1 MTIEYNEIEVS
12 IPKPPSLNQL
22 YAGKFWTY
30 RHGQKESTLL
40 VFPER
45 LKDLIGGLWTASLST
60 YAIILGMILTTA
72 LLLLS
77 FLQII
82 YGIMD
87 TFTMI
92 LLNTSWSLESRM
104 MQISKKINTSLK

>member
-1 MTIEYNEIEVS
+1 MKLKYQYQNLRLLISSTLAS
-12 IPKPPSLNQL
+12 FGRT
-22 YAGKFWTY
+22 ATGK
-30 RHGQKESTLL
+30 KKNILL

-92 LLNTSWSLESRM
+92 LLNTSWSLESNM
-104 MQISKKINTSLK
+104 MRLSKKINTSIK

>member
-1 MTIEYNEIEVS
+1 MKLKYQYQNLRLLISSTLAS
-12 IPKPPSLNQL
+12 FGRT
-22 YAGKFWTY
+22 ATGK
-30 RHGQKESTLL
+30 KKNILL

-60 YAIILGMILTTA
+60 YAIILGMILTIA

-92 LLNTSWSLESRM
+92 LLNTSWSLESNM
-104 MQISKKINTSLK
+104 MRLSKKINTSLK

>member
-1 MTIEYNEIEVS
+1 MKLKY
-12 IPKPPSLNQL
+12 Q
-22 YAGKFWTY
+22 Y
-30 RHGQKESTLL
+30 RNLRHLISSTLASSGRIVTVKKKSTLL

-104 MQISKKINTSLK
+104 MQISRKINTSLK

>member
-1 MTIEYNEIEVS
+1 MKLKYQYQ
-12 IPKPPSLNQL
+12 SL
-22 YAGKFWTY
+22 
-30 RHGQKESTLL
+30 RHLISSTLVSFGRTASSKKNSTTR

-45 LKDLIGGLWTASLST
+45 LKDLIGGLWTALLSI
-60 YAIILGMILTTA
+60 YATILGMTLTTL

-87 TFTMI
+87 TFTTI
-92 LLNTSWSLESRM
+92 LLNISWTLESRM
-104 MQISKKINTSLK
+104 MATLKRISTLLK

>member
-1 MTIEYNEIEVS
+1 MKLKYQYQNLRLLISSTLASFGRTATGKKKS
-12 IPKPPSLNQL
+12 I
-22 YAGKFWTY
+22 
-30 RHGQKESTLL
+30 LL

-60 YAIILGMILTTA
+60 YAIILGMILTIA

-92 LLNTSWSLESRM
+92 LLNTSWSLESNM
-104 MQISKKINTSLK
+104 MRLSKKINTSLK

>member
-1 MTIEYNEIEVS
+1 MKLKSQYQNLRRLISSTLASSGHIATAKRKN
-12 IPKPPSLNQL
+12 
-22 YAGKFWTY
+22 
-30 RHGQKESTLL
+30 TLL

-104 MQISKKINTSLK
+104 MQISRKINTSLK

>member
-1 MTIEYNEIEVS
+1 MKLKYQYRNLRHLISSTLAS
-12 IPKPPSLNQL
+12 FGHT
-22 YAGKFWTY
+22 ATGK
-30 RHGQKESTLL
+30 KKSTLL

-45 LKDLIGGLWTASLST
+45 LKDLIGGLWTALLST
-60 YAIILGMILTTA
+60 YVTILGMTLTTL

-92 LLNTSWSLESRM
+92 LLNTSWSLESSM
-104 MQISKKINTSLK
+104 MQVSRKINTLLK

>member
-1 MTIEYNEIEVS
+1 MKLKYQYQNLRRLISSTLVS
-12 IPKPPSLNQL
+12 SGPT
-22 YAGKFWTY
+22 ATGK
-30 RHGQKESTLL
+30 KKNILL

-45 LKDLIGGLWTASLST
+45 LKDLIDGLWIALLST
-60 YAIILGMILTTA
+60 CATILGMILTTL

-92 LLNTSWSLESRM
+92 LLNTSWSLESNM
-104 MQISKKINTSLK
+104 MRLSKKINTSLK

>member
-1 MTIEYNEIEVS
+1 MKLKYQYQNLRLLISSTLASFGRTATGKKKS
-12 IPKPPSLNQL
+12 I
-22 YAGKFWTY
+22 
-30 RHGQKESTLL
+30 LL

-45 LKDLIGGLWTASLST
+45 LKDLIGGLWTALLST

-92 LLNTSWSLESRM
+92 LLNTSWSLESNM
-104 MQISKKINTSLK
+104 MRLSKKINTSLK

>member
-1 MTIEYNEIEVS
+1 MKLKY
-12 IPKPPSLNQL
+12 Q
-22 YAGKFWTY
+22 Y
-30 RHGQKESTLL
+30 RNLRHLISSTLASSGRIVTAKKKSTLL

-60 YAIILGMILTTA
+60 YAIILNTILIIL

-77 FLQII
+77 FLQTI
-82 YGIMD
+82 YAIMD

-92 LLNTSWSLESRM
+92 LLNTSWSLESSM
-104 MQISKKINTSLK
+104 MQVSRKINTLLK